1 MRSTVLGFLTVALLL
16 MPMASSAAD
25 INDIVGT
32 WSGNWT
38 PKGGV
43 IDAFTIEVRLESGKL
58 SGRFRTPAPMDFTK
72 VTFDPKSGNVSVEAT
87 DAKEK
92 KAYKLDGKLAGND
105 IKGTMVVGGVTGE
118 FLLIKWT
125 YIPR

>member
-1 MRSTVLGFLTVALLL
+1 MIVALLL
-16 MPMASSAAD
+16 CPVGGAAAD

-43 IDAFTIEVRLESGKL
+43 MDAFTIEVRLESGKL
-58 SGRFRTPAPMDFTK
+58 SGRFRTPVSMDFSK
-72 VTFDPKSGNVSVEAT
+72 VTFDPKSGNVSIEAT
-87 DAKEK
+87 DAKAGK
-92 KAYKLDGKLAGND
+92 SYKLDGKLTGAD